1 MKLYQDEI
9 MFGFVGEP
17 LAPLLAPI
25 FRSIQKST
33 NRCWT
38 PITWIVQWLRHLL
51 TQNFLQHKIKELIQR
66 WLYCGMLEAKILV
79 GRFLVKSLVKGQG
92 NGVWTLLN
100 VSCIGHGHSLS
111 TKYGIQPE
119 IFNFFLFKRI
129 SSYGAYLLNAFY
141 PNTEEKL
148 EVCSYFFYRME

>member
-1 MKLYQDEI
+1 MLVVLGMGIVCLQ
-9 MFGFVGEP
+9 
-17 LAPLLAPI
+17 
-25 FRSIQKST
+25 ST
-33 NRCWT
+33 
-38 PITWIVQWLRHLL
+38 
-51 TQNFLQHKIKELIQR
+51 
-66 WLYCGMLEAKILV
+66 
-79 GRFLVKSLVKGQG
+79 
-92 NGVWTLLN
+92 
-100 VSCIGHGHSLS
+100 